1 MICQYALDLF
11 LQQLAFN
18 CKERDNNLQN
28 KKDKVTRPWIFNKL
42 LGSQLP
48 AGARPALQAQPVDES
63 RKQLPAKRQWSPE
76 HLMSFQSMWLD
87 SNLIFLTF
95 HGIRSHMK
103 SFSRSLEG
111 FGRKQ
116 HQHCWEFTILEQL
129 HLTQLTIWNKNEKPW
144 SFESFHLPFLGDAR
158 YNSSDAFP
166 VLTRR
171 KITKRRVVQSYHP
184 KEIVPFRQL
193 ICLQQIY
200 IYILSFWLTQQKSIT
215 KLKLKKNRVACLFL
229 KVIIFVFEEIFP
241 GDPRHRNHHNFWK
254 NWSRALL
261 LS

>member
-1 MICQYALDLF
+1 ME
-11 LQQLAFN
+11 
-18 CKERDNNLQN
+18 K
-28 KKDKVTRPWIFNKL
+28 
-42 LGSQLP
+42 
-48 AGARPALQAQPVDES
+48 
-63 RKQLPAKRQWSPE
+63 
-76 HLMSFQSMWLD
+76 
-87 SNLIFLTF
+87 
-95 HGIRSHMK
+95 
-103 SFSRSLEG
+103 
-111 FGRKQ
+111 KQ

-200 IYILSFWLTQQKSIT
+200 IYIYTQLLINTTEINYQAEIEKNTVGCLLPALFFGHHFRVRGNIPGRSKAPQSSQLLEELKQSSPSFL
-215 KLKLKKNRVACLFL
+215 RFL
-229 KVIIFVFEEIFP
+229 LGKHVLPFT
-241 GDPRHRNHHNFWK
+241 
-254 NWSRALL
+254 
-261 LS
+261 

>member
-1 MICQYALDLF
+1 
-11 LQQLAFN
+11 
-18 CKERDNNLQN
+18 
-28 KKDKVTRPWIFNKL
+28 
-42 LGSQLP
+42 
-48 AGARPALQAQPVDES
+48 
-63 RKQLPAKRQWSPE
+63 
-76 HLMSFQSMWLD
+76 MSFQSMWLD

-103 SFSRSLEG
+103 TFSRSLEG
-111 FGRKQ
+111 FGKKQ

-129 HLTQLTIWNKNEKPW
+129 HLTQLTIWNKNKKPW

-193 ICLQQIY
+193 ICLQHIY
-200 IYILSFWLTQQKSIT
+200 IYTQLLINTTEINYQAEIEKKQSCLPFFEGHHFRVRGNISGRSKAPQSSQLLEELKQSSPSFL
-215 KLKLKKNRVACLFL
+215 RFL
-229 KVIIFVFEEIFP
+229 LGKHVLPFT
-241 GDPRHRNHHNFWK
+241 
-254 NWSRALL
+254 
-261 LS
+261 